1 VRFKPLAIIPGSLF
15 CRCCACGLDIN
26 IHLSFFGI
34 RSFQDWELRT
44 LCCFCVKTK
53 VFVVESEELTIRLH
67 PKNVSQSMAQPTLT
81 SPAST
86 VSGSQAAGVPLSP
99 SPQPAAFLGQSV
111 IPLVNKLQDI
121 FSQLG
126 SASTVDLPQVE
137 NGLFVLTFS

>member
-1 VRFKPLAIIPGSLF
+1 
-15 CRCCACGLDIN
+15 
-26 IHLSFFGI
+26 
-34 RSFQDWELRT
+34 
-44 LCCFCVKTK
+44 
-53 VFVVESEELTIRLH
+53 
-67 PKNVSQSMAQPTLT
+67 MAQPTLT

-137 NGLFVLTFS
+137 SGLLVLTFSCEEIPSFPPFCHICEVISIGVLA